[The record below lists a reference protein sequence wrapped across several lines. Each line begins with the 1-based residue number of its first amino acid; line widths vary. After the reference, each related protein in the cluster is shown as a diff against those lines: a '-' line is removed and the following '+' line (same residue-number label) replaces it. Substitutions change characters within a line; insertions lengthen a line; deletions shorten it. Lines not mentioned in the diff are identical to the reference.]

1 MNIAIL
7 IPTLS
12 NGGAERVAAEISKY
26 FSRKGH
32 NIYIFTEQQK
42 SAEYD
47 FAGKIVR
54 LKCNGSYYSDYQS
67 WPGIARSLWK
77 RASEVRTLKK
87 RYKIDV
93 AISFM
98 ELYNLVNVLS
108 KTTERVIVRVC
119 TVLSLRNYTAK
130 LYTPGLIGF
139 LYNRADCVVTI
150 SHYGMRDMVR
160 KYGVRKDKI
169 KTIPNSVET
178 ASNTKSDDKWIY
190 GDNAIL
196 CLARVSE
203 VKQQGLL
210 IDIFSRIKKQIPDA
224 KLLLVGADTDEYA
237 TLLKR
242 KVREMYGKDD
252 IIFTGHINNTRYYLM
267 HSKLFV
273 LLSKVEGFGNA
284 TIEAMAMGVP
294 VVCMDS
300 PGAAREILAP
310 HTKMV
315 DLKAVEYAEYGI
327 LVPFIDETSP
337 AIEDERKKEIISEEI
352 VKIMGNQFVL
362 DRYAE
367 SSRKRAAFF
376 TIERVG
382 KMWDKT
388 IGGSYVRN
396 FRR

>member
-7 IPTLS
+7 IPTMS

-26 FSRKGH
+26 FLYKGH
-32 NIYIFTEQQK
+32 NVYIFTEQQK
-42 SAEYD
+42 AAEYD

-54 LKCNGSYYSDYQS
+54 LKCSGSYYSDYCS
-67 WPGIARSLWK
+67 WPGVARSLLK

-87 RYKIDV
+87 RYRIDV

-108 KTTERVIVRVC
+108 KTKERVIVRVC
-119 TVLSLRNYTAK
+119 TVLSPRNYTEK
-130 LYTPGLIGF
+130 LYTPRLIGF

-160 KYGVRKDKI
+160 KYGIRKDKI

-178 ASNTKSDDKWIY
+178 APNTMSDSKWLY
-190 GDNAIL
+190 GDNAIV

-210 IDIFSRIKKQIPDA
+210 IDIFSRIKKKIPDA

-237 TLLKR
+237 ASLKK
-242 KVREMYGKDD
+242 KVQKIYGEDD
-252 IIFTGHINNTRYYLM
+252 VIFTGHINNTRYYLM

-284 TIEAMAMGVP
+284 TIEAMSMGVP
-294 VVCMDS
+294 VICMDS
-300 PGAAREILAP
+300 PGASREILAP
-310 HTKMV
+310 HTKV
-315 DLKAVEYAEYGI
+315 VNLQEVEYAKYGI
-327 LVPFIDETSP
+327 LVPFINETFP
-337 AIEDERKKEIISEEI
+337 VAEDERKKEIISEEI
-352 VKIMGNQFVL
+352 VKIMGDRFAL
-362 DRYAE
+362 GRYAE
-367 SSRKRAAFF
+367 SSRERAAFF
-376 TIERVG
+376 TIESVG

-396 FRR
+396 LRR